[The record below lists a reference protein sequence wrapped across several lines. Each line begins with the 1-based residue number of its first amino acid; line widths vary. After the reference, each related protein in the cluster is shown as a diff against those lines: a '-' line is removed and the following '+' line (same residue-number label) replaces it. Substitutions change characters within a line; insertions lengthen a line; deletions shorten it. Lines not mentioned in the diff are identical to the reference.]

1 MQTLRRAMA
10 RRALA
15 VALTISACGAVAA
28 PLTLDAALSLAERN
42 APSLAAQNARIDAAR
57 AAAIPAG
64 ELPDPKLILAL
75 DNVPISGPD
84 RLSLRRD
91 FMTMQR
97 VGLMQEVPNRAKRRA
112 RVDQAE
118 AAIARTE
125 IERTTELLNIRR
137 ETALAWIGRLTA
149 ERKLA
154 IFTEFERENTLL
166 ADAVRARIAGGR
178 GRPAEGVM
186 PRQEALA
193 LAARRDEL
201 ITQRRR
207 AAAALQRWIGAEYDA
222 TPAGDWPTWP
232 VTRATLQQ
240 RFAHHP
246 ELTAFEPM
254 LRMADAEVREAEA
267 GKTPDWGVELA
278 YQKRGEPYDDMVSVQ
293 LSFDLPVFAAR
304 RQDPRIAEK
313 RAERL
318 RLASEREAVL
328 RAHAEMLEADL
339 SEYERLERA
348 VQRQRD
354 TLLPLL
360 QEKIALS
367 LASYRASTTELTELI
382 AARRELIE
390 ERLKLVELE
399 GARAQTA
406 ARLHF
411 TYGQDTK

>member
-1 MQTLRRAMA
+1 MQTLRGSGAW
-10 RRALA
+10 RALA
-15 VALTISACGAVAA
+15 AVASVAACSAVAA

-75 DNVPISGPD
+75 DNVPIAGPD
-84 RLSLRRD
+84 RFSLTRD

-97 VGLMQEVPNRAKRRA
+97 IGLMQEVPSGAKRRA

-118 AAIARTE
+118 AAIARAE
-125 IERTTELLNIRR
+125 IERGTELLKIRR

-154 IFTEFERENTLL
+154 VFSEFERENALL

-178 GRPAEGVM
+178 GSPAEAVM

-193 LAARRDEL
+193 LAGRRDEL
-201 ITQRRR
+201 IAQRQR
-207 AAAALQRWIGAEYDA
+207 AGAALQRWIGIDYDA
-222 TPAGDWPTWP
+222 TPAGDWPIWP

-254 LRMADAEVREAEA
+254 LRMADAEVRETEA
-267 GKTPDWGVELA
+267 GKTPDWGVELV
-278 YQKRGEPYDDMVSVQ
+278 YQRRGEPYDDMVGVQ

-304 RQDPRIAEK
+304 RQDPRIEEK
-313 RAERL
+313 RAERS
-318 RLASEREAVL
+318 RLESEREALL

-339 SEYERLERA
+339 SEHQRLERA

-367 LASYRASTTELTELI
+367 LAGYRAGTTELTELI
-382 AARRELIE
+382 AARRELVD
-390 ERLKLVELE
+390 ERLKLIELE

-411 TYGQDTK
+411 TYGQDAK

>member
-1 MQTLRRAMA
+1 MQTLRRPMA
-10 RRALA
+10 GRALA
-15 VALTISACGAVAA
+15 VALSITACSAVAA

-64 ELPDPKLILAL
+64 ELPDPKLVVAL

-84 RLSLRRD
+84 RLRLTRD
-91 FMTMQR
+91 AMTMQR
-97 VGLMQEVPNRAKRRA
+97 IGLMQEVPNRAKRRA
-112 RVDQAE
+112 RVDLAE

-125 IERTTELLNIRR
+125 IERSTELLNIRR
-137 ETALAWIGRLTA
+137 ETALAWIARLTA

-154 IFTEFERENTLL
+154 IFAEFERENALL

-178 GRPAEGVM
+178 GSPAEAVM

-193 LAARRDEL
+193 LAGRRDEL
-201 ITQRRR
+201 IAQRHR
-207 AAAALQRWIGAEYDA
+207 ASAALQRWIGDDQDA
-222 TPAGDWPTWP
+222 TPAGDWPRWP

-267 GKTPDWGVELA
+267 GKAPDWDIELA
-278 YQKRGEPYDDMVSVQ
+278 YQKRGQPFDDMVSLQV
-293 LSFDLPVFAAR
+293 SFDLPLFAAR

-318 RLASEREAVL
+318 RLASEREALL

-339 SEYERLERA
+339 AEHERLERA

-360 QEKIALS
+360 EEKIALS
-367 LASYRASTTELTELI
+367 LASYRASTSELTELI
-382 AARRELIE
+382 AVRRELID
-390 ERLKLVELE
+390 ERLRLVELE
-399 GARAQTA
+399 NARAQTA

-411 TYGQDTK
+411 TYGQDAK

>member
-1 MQTLRRAMA
+1 MQTLRGSFAGH
-10 RRALA
+10 ALA
-15 VALTISACGAVAA
+15 VVFSIAACRAMAA

-42 APSLAAQNARIDAAR
+42 APSLAAQNARIEAAR
-57 AAAIPAG
+57 AGAIPAG

-84 RLSLRRD
+84 RFSLTRD

-97 VGLMQEVPNRAKRRA
+97 IGLMQEVPNRAKRRA
-112 RVDQAE
+112 RIDQAE
-118 AAIARTE
+118 ATIARTE
-125 IERTTELLNIRR
+125 IEHSTELLAVRR
-137 ETALAWIGRLTA
+137 ETALAWIARLAA

-154 IFTEFERENTLL
+154 IFSEFERENALL
-166 ADAVRARIAGGR
+166 ADAVRARIASGR
-178 GRPAEGVM
+178 GGPAEAVM

-201 ITQRRR
+201 IAQRQR
-207 AAAALQRWIGAEYDA
+207 AAATLQRWIGTDYDA

-293 LSFDLPVFAAR
+293 LSFELPVFAAR
-304 RQDPRIAEK
+304 RQDPRIAQK

-318 RLASEREAVL
+318 RLASEREALL

-339 SEYERLERA
+339 AEHERLERA

-367 LASYRASTTELTELI
+367 LAGYRASTTELTELI
-382 AARRELIE
+382 AARRELID

-411 TYGQDTK
+411 TYGLDAK